1 MEEFMADPMAP
12 GTMIAHYQVDSRL
25 GQGGMGAVY
34 LADDTRLGR
43 RVALKVLPPGVAAD
57 PERMHRFVQEAK
69 LASALTHPNVAY
81 IHEIG
86 QEKALWF
93 LAMEY
98 VEGEPLSVQILEG
111 PLKVPDILRI
121 GIQVADALDDAH
133 SKGIVHRD
141 IKPANLMLT
150 PRGHVKVLDFG
161 LAKREESKRTSEDTQ
176 LLTSAGMVMGTV

>member
-43 RVALKVLPPGVAAD
+43 RVALKVLPPEVAAD
-57 PERMHRFVQEAK
+57 PERMQRFVQEAK

-86 QEKALWF
+86 QDGDLWF

-98 VEGEPLSVQILEG
+98 VDGRPLADRIREG
-111 PLKVPDILRI
+111 PLKAAEILPI
-121 GIQVADALDDAH
+121 GIQVSDAL
-133 SKGIVHRD
+133 
-141 IKPANLMLT
+141 
-150 PRGHVKVLDFG
+150 
-161 LAKREESKRTSEDTQ
+161 
-176 LLTSAGMVMGTV
+176 